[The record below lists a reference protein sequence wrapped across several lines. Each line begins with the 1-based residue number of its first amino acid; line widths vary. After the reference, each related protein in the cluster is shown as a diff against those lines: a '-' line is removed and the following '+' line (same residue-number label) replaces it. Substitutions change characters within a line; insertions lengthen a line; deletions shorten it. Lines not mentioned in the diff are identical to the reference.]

1 MNGFGQ
7 VTSPVSSMCL
17 PPSCD
22 PFTGNEGFALASIA
36 LTLIPLLFFPGA
48 AKLLAVAGPLY
59 FPQSV

>member
-1 MNGFGQ
+1 
-7 VTSPVSSMCL
+7 MCL

-48 AKLLAVAGPLY
+48 AKLLAVAGP
-59 FPQSV
+59 FPPKCRSDSLASTSSGFNWT